1 MSTSNEKTSNDSRLV
16 VSIINYL
23 GDKLRSDDLNQDSKE
38 SLEIAIQCL
47 ESAFNVSSSDTHL
60 LLSKTLQEIFNEV
73 AEKEPAKDGE
83 ASYRDKEEAERLKN
97 EGNDL
102 MKQEKYEDA
111 LKNYTKAI
119 QLDCKNPVYF
129 CNRAAAYSKLNN
141 HVFALE
147 DCQRAIEIDPS
158 YSKAY
163 GRMGLAYASLN
174 DHAKA
179 KEFYK
184 KAIELDPNNESF
196 RNNLK
201 IAEEKAIEMQRENP
215 LGSLLSNM
223 NLESIM
229 QNPAIMNFAQRM
241 MSNEGGAANVFSQM
255 MGTFG
260 GPPSG
265 NAPASEPA
273 GFGNASTTENSSS
286 NPQSEELPD
295 LTPFFRAGQQFVE
308 QMQSTNPEL
317 IESLRSQF
325 NNMNGS
331 NRNNQE

>member
-1 MSTSNEKTSNDSRLV
+1 MSNTDRLV
-16 VSIINYL
+16 VSIVHFL
-23 GDKLRSDDLNQDSKE
+23 GEQLRSDTLNNDSKE

-60 LLSKTLQEIFNEV
+60 MVSKSLQDIFDEV
-73 AEKEPAKDGE
+73 ANKEPIASKDNE
-83 ASYRDKEEAERLKN
+83 ASYMDKEEAERLKN

-102 MKQEKYEDA
+102 MKQERYEDA

-147 DCQRAIEIDPS
+147 DCQRAIEIDPT

-179 KEFYK
+179 KQFYE
-184 KAIELDPNNESF
+184 KAIELDPHNESF
-196 RNNLK
+196 RNNLR
-201 IAEEKAIEMQRENP
+201 IAEEKARELQRENP
-215 LGSLLSNM
+215 LGSLLNNM
-223 NLESIM
+223 NIDSLM
-229 QNPAIMNFAQRM
+229 QNPAIMSFAQRM
-241 MSNEGGAANVFSQM
+241 MSNESGANNLFSSMMNSFGGAAEQS
-255 MGTFG
+255 
-260 GPPSG
+260 
-265 NAPASEPA
+265 
-273 GFGNASTTENSSS
+273 STTGQNPSSTAANDNFSS
-286 NPQSEELPD
+286 NPDPDSNPASGAGLPD

-308 QMQSTNPEL
+308 QMQQSNPDL
-317 IESLRSQF
+317 IEQLRNQF
-325 NNMNGS
+325 NNMNRDGT
-331 NRNNQE
+331 N